1 MRLSR
6 KPKPKNL
13 IISIF
18 VERTNA
24 NEIYWICVHFV
35 CWPCHEE
42 SVDIPTKNTTDI
54 HKHTQRPPI
63 DSTHNSN
70 RMESIDHFFS
80 PSVHFVF
87 TFYIWAH
94 SICLE
99 LCWILIEM
107 WKGNTLKQFNYVV
120 KMCKC
125 DTAEVVECLDGF
137 LLAISLPNTRF
148 AVLNYNLQRM
158 KNRHSIW
165 IHGNLSIPFST
176 L

>member
-1 MRLSR
+1 MPM
-6 KPKPKNL
+6 KY
-13 IISIF
+13 IG
-18 VERTNA
+18 
-24 NEIYWICVHFV
+24 FV
-35 CWPCHEE
+35 CILCVGH
-42 SVDIPTKNTTDI
+42 VTKSRSTYRQKTQQTYTNIHNARQLTRHTTRI
-54 HKHTQRPPI
+54 EW
-63 DSTHNSN
+63 N
-70 RMESIDHFFS
+70 RSIIFFS